1 MYTYTIE
8 QIVYIM
14 ELHHNIN
21 LYNIIATQ
29 ISSKLTYR
37 HGNSMNINFLD
48 SKQVNTIQDT
58 KRETMSHQV
67 HIFTKSLKTRT

>member
-37 HGNSMNINFLD
+37 HGNLESKKKSSRTRLLLGIDLEHVMN
-48 SKQVNTIQDT
+48 
-58 KRETMSHQV
+58 
-67 HIFTKSLKTRT
+67 